1 MSKLLK
7 NIIWPV
13 IFLGVLL
20 AIVYYRAFL
29 FTPDFNSPIDAVVND
44 ASKSLDFEI
53 PSHQLAD
60 NETPVYEQLFGK
72 QSESKLENNEVDADH
87 ASNDAVE
94 IQAEELPVAE
104 NQQIIETEPQAESKD
119 DLSIDKIVLA
129 VKTTVNE
136 ALEIFKEENQQDM
149 VDQSVNK
156 ESVLTESEMLF
167 KARLAYWNRDLKTAE
182 ETYLALTKL
191 AEDPNAYGELGNLYY
206 MQSKWKKASEA
217 YYHAAIKLKSIK
229 QIDQAYHLLRIIRGL
244 DSDTANKLQ
253 SELQQS
259 S

>member
-72 QSESKLENNEVDADH
+72 QSESKLDNNEVDADH

-129 VKTTVNE
+129 VKTT
-136 ALEIFKEENQQDM
+136 
-149 VDQSVNK
+149 
-156 ESVLTESEMLF
+156 
-167 KARLAYWNRDLKTAE
+167 
-182 ETYLALTKL
+182 
-191 AEDPNAYGELGNLYY
+191 
-206 MQSKWKKASEA
+206 
-217 YYHAAIKLKSIK
+217 
-229 QIDQAYHLLRIIRGL
+229 
-244 DSDTANKLQ
+244 
-253 SELQQS
+253 
-259 S
+259 